1 MRDSLIK
8 GFIRLLTRLP
18 FRWVG
23 TLGAMAGRLLY
34 RQQGREV
41 RNARVN
47 LGLCFPEMEDEER
60 ERLVRVNL
68 IETGRSLAQM
78 LGIWVGPQ
86 RDWAEAVDDNGFYE
100 AAGKLIG
107 RGRGLI
113 VAMPHMGNWELIA
126 YLATRVSPSTA
137 LYRPPRQAFMDDLM
151 RQGRERS
158 GLAPVPTDRQGLKA
172 LHAALHRGEIVG
184 ILPDQVPKAA
194 GASGVVAPFFGH
206 PALTMTLVSRL
217 ARRHKTPL
225 LFTCAIY
232 DEAAG
237 RHRVHHFE
245 GDTAIAS
252 DSPELAAAALNRDV
266 ERCVRMFP
274 SHYQW
279 AYRRFEIPDS
289 DRPSPY
295 ARNKPRAPAG

>member
-1 MRDSLIK
+1 MRDRLIK
-8 GFIRLLTRLP
+8 GLIGLLAMLP

-23 TLGAMAGRLLY
+23 AMGAMAGRLSY

-47 LGLCFPEMEDEER
+47 LALCFPDMKEEER
-60 ERLVRVNL
+60 EHLVRENL

-78 LGIWVGPQ
+78 LGIWVGPR

-100 AAGKLIG
+100 AAGEMIR
-107 RGRGLI
+107 RGHGLI

-137 LYRPPRQAFMDDLM
+137 LYRPPRQAFMDELM

-172 LHAALHRGEIVG
+172 LHAALQRGEIVG
-184 ILPDQVPKAA
+184 ILPDQVPKSA

-217 ARRHKTPL
+217 ARRHQTPL

-237 RHRVHHFE
+237 RHRIHHFE
-245 GDTAIAS
+245 GDPEIAA

-266 ERCVRMFP
+266 ERCARQFP

-279 AYRRFEIPDS
+279 AYRRFEMPES

-295 ARNKPRAPAG
+295 ARKKPEA